1 MRKFYLFL
9 AGAFLA
15 LPMVAQNE
23 PIRNPETDPKLIYL
37 QDFESDWDSWSTA
50 VIDTIN
56 GLDYYKTEDVSTS
69 SKKIWE
75 DKNYQTGF
83 VHRDTV
89 IEIFNGVKKT
99 GSDSDIKNGAF
110 DADTYNIITDA
121 ADDFTRQQALDVFGT
136 NGGKKYFQYFAGDG
150 SKAGNANGGLVPE
163 YRRNL
168 FIRLTPGAIEENS
181 SYRIT
186 MYLKTTKLKNG
197 EGEKNGTKATF
208 RAEFMR
214 GFFNSEK
221 NFSMGR
227 DNNNVFTYSKD
238 DFEDGKWT
246 KITYMSYFLTN
257 EIANEYCY
265 YGGYYSDWGKA
276 WKWKGAQVEDA
287 GFDSLCIIRQ
297 PNKFFLRV
305 SFRADS
311 TIYDLDNM
319 SITKSTIG
327 GIQHTGG
334 LIRVDFGYDTNLKDQ
349 ALAAKARTNVPAVEL
364 PGQFFTVRG
373 YKASTNKWQ
382 KIGISTAEY
391 HDDGYLYMWAK
402 PGAGGT
408 QIKFESYDSVLVSFT
423 NPTGVEYDT
432 LSLKYNGTL
441 YPNALDEAWVEAGKK
456 VFDFT
461 NEISTPNPNIA
472 EGVYQMK
479 NFPPVMRPNGG
490 PYEDGAFGLD
500 PNLNKITLKMSRKLE
515 IDPEDVNG
523 TGEKAFC
530 QVYKNGVKVETW
542 PATESTDTYTTFTRQ
557 ASGALSG
564 DYTFKFIQIKGIG
577 DSKYS
582 SDIVLNYH
590 FGTFDK
596 NPKITVYAQSDWRSH
611 LTDFTFGGSATSR
624 PLPDNIYMHS
634 GHSNDEFVKGEG
646 TQSKLYGDKSGTKL
660 GLYPLKDDTMIIAGT
675 KVPDNCFFYLSSRK
689 SPKTGNLYSIEHLKP
704 GLYAI
709 NFKFAG
715 RSSLDYP
722 MSLYFYAKPAGDLEN
737 GNKKGFAVLEAV
749 ANKTVLEKDRK
760 PVKADMGEGGFN
772 QAWKDGTETLSY
784 KFEVESEGDYVFEWV
799 STGSTSHYGVAIGN
813 YWITNSGDL
822 SFNPVK
828 NLNEAIASVTE
839 KIASI
844 TNNQYKGAAFNA
856 LQAVKTVSGGFVD
869 AAIAANKGNLPS
881 AYAAQVKSLED
892 AINTM
897 QLRIDTVDL
906 FISAFDTLSK
916 AITSQAAYSNL
927 EAYSKLNTLKTQF
940 TSYDCSQFSNKQ
952 VSDTASFLLAAIQNL
967 NDRIKKNNGFAD
979 LLTTSKK
986 TIDSAYVIYAK
997 PEELLG
1003 KSLFEHDTLNQ
1014 VYEAALAQKDGIGA
1028 MTDSAFYALYDGL
1041 NNVRYDYLN
1050 AMDAIKARTRQIRE
1064 LYVLADSLGY
1074 DFGGAAT
1081 KDSIKALVY
1090 GLRKRDAELENVI
1103 RQAVVLQIYKKFA
1116 AGVEFDTLDV
1126 SALVPNY
1133 FLASEGEIGVT
1144 MRKKSSGTMVV
1155 SSSDNNLIFPGWNLV
1170 FGGSSGVCYPG
1181 KEAMTDEA
1189 AVHPFI
1195 GGLHFENNTTGTI
1208 SVTATD
1214 MPIGEYYATFTL
1226 DQNNLSN
1233 GYVSIKTDSTS
1244 IETKGTKATTSKTY
1258 DFNKVKIAK
1267 NKKGK
1272 VSDMTFKYRISSQSG
1287 TGHVDVTCVNL
1298 YLTKADPKYNYTE
1311 LATAQEAKL
1320 ADMITFVAPVVVAAE
1335 PIAVQYYN
1343 LNGVQ
1348 VLAPEAGK
1356 VVIRRTILS
1365 NGKSVAEKILVK

>member
-1 MRKFYLFL
+1 M
-9 AGAFLA
+9 
-15 LPMVAQNE
+15 LPLMAQNE

-37 QDFESDWDSWSTA
+37 QDFESDWEAWSTA
-50 VIDTIN
+50 RVDTID
-56 GLDYYKTEDVSTS
+56 GLDYYLVDAVSTS
-69 SKKIWE
+69 KLKIWE

-83 VHRDTV
+83 MHRDTL
-89 IEIFNGVKKT
+89 IEIFNGVKQT
-99 GSDSDIKNGAF
+99 GSATDIKNGAF
-110 DADTYNIITDA
+110 DGDSYTILSDPE
-121 ADDFTRQQALDVFGT
+121 DDFSRQKALDEYGT
-136 NGGKKYFQYFAGDG
+136 DGGKKYFRYFAGDG
-150 SKAGNANGGLVPE
+150 SKVGGATGGLVPE

-186 MYLKTTKLKNG
+186 MYLKTTKLVG
-197 EGEKNGTKATF
+197 ENGEKNGTKATF

-227 DNNNVFTYSKD
+227 DNDNVFTYSKD
-238 DFEDGKWT
+238 NFKDGEWT

-257 EIANEYCY
+257 EIANQYCY

-276 WKWKGAQVEDA
+276 WAWKGAAVEDA

-305 SFRADS
+305 SFRGDS

-327 GIQHTGG
+327 GIQHTGNM
-334 LIRVDFGYDTNLKDQ
+334 LRVDFGYETNLKEQ

-408 QIKFESYDSVLVSFT
+408 QIKFENYDSVLVSFT

-461 NEISTPNPNIA
+461 NEVSTPNPNIA
-472 EGVYQMK
+472 TGVYQMK
-479 NFPPVMRPNGG
+479 NFPPVIRPNGA
-490 PYEDGAFGLD
+490 PYEDGAFGLPALD
-500 PNLNKITLKMSRKLE
+500 KITLKMSRKLE

-530 QVYKNGVKVETW
+530 QVYKDGVKVETW

-557 ASGALSG
+557 ATSAMEG
-564 DYTFKFIQIKGIG
+564 DYTFKFIQIKGVG

-590 FGTFDK
+590 FGTFEK
-596 NPKITVYAQSDWRSH
+596 NPAISFVKTSDWRS
-611 LTDFTFGGSATSR
+611 R
-624 PLPDNIYMHS
+624 VDNYVVAKTRQIPTNIWIHT
-634 GHSNDEFVKGEG
+634 GEDKFKEG
-646 TQSKLYGDKSGTKL
+646 NGKSQSTKV
-660 GLYPLKDDTMIIAGT
+660 GLYELKDDTITVAGE
-675 KVPDNCFFYLSSRK
+675 KVPDNVLFYISNRILGE
-689 SPKTGNLYSIEHLKP
+689 TGNVYFIENLAK
-704 GLYAI
+704 GSYAI
-709 NFKFAG
+709 SFRLAG
-715 RSSLDYP
+715 RSSVDYP
-722 MSLYFYAKPAGDLEN
+722 LTVKFYAKPAAKIEK
-737 GNKKGFAVLEAV
+737 GNDKGFALLEGIKDKQVLLAD
-749 ANKTVLEKDRK
+749 KK
-760 PVKADMGEGGFN
+760 PASGTDIGEGG
-772 QAWKDGTETLSY
+772 ATATWKDGTEVITLPF
-784 KFEVESEGDYVFEWV
+784 KVPADGDYIFEFV
-799 STGSTSHYGVAIGN
+799 TTGSSNYMGVAISN
-813 YWITNSGDL
+813 YWITTAGDL
-822 SFNPVK
+822 SFTSVK
-828 NLNEAIASVTE
+828 NLNDAIAAVTAKLASVTE
-839 KIASI
+839 NK
-844 TNNQYKGAAFNA
+844 YKGPDYSA
-856 LQAVKTVSGGFVD
+856 LQAAETAGKGYID
-869 AAIAANKGNLPS
+869 ATTAANKGHLPS
-881 AYAAQVKSLED
+881 AYAAQVKSMED
-892 AINTM
+892 AINVL
-897 QLRIDTVDL
+897 QLHMDTVDL
-906 FISAFDTLSK
+906 FCAAYDTVTK
-916 AITSQAAYSNL
+916 AIAAQTKYSGL
-927 EAYSKLNTLKTQF
+927 EAYTKLNALKTQYA
-940 TSYDCSQFSNKQ
+940 SYDCSRYTNKQ
-952 VSDTASFLLAAIQNL
+952 ISDDADILNAGVKNL
-967 NDRIKKNNGFAD
+967 NDRIKKNDGFAD
-979 LLTTSKK
+979 LLTTTKK
-986 TIDSAYVIYAK
+986 TIDSVYVVYAK
-997 PEELLG
+997 PELLG
-1003 KSLFEHDTLNQ
+1003 SSLFEHDTLNQ

-1028 MTDSAFYALYDGL
+1028 MTDSAFFALYDGL

-1090 GLRKRDAELENVI
+1090 GLRKRDAELEKVL

-1126 SALVPNY
+1126 SALIPNY

-1170 FGGSSGVCYPG
+1170 FAGSSAICYPG

-1195 GGLHFENNTTGTI
+1195 GGLHFEPNTTGTI

-1226 DQNNLSN
+1226 DQCNLSN

-1244 IETKGTKATTSKTY
+1244 IETKATKATTSKTY
-1258 DFNKVKIAK
+1258 DFKKVKIAK

-1272 VSDMTFKYRISSQSG
+1272 VSDMTFKYRISSASG
-1287 TGHVDVTCVNL
+1287 SGHVDVTCVNL
-1298 YLTKADPKYNYTE
+1298 YLTKADPKFNYTE

-1320 ADMITFVAPVVVAAE
+1320 AEMITFVAPVAVAAD
-1335 PIAVQYYN
+1335 PIAVQYFN

-1356 VVIRRTILS
+1356 VVIKRTILS